1 MDKKKTFDFS
11 GWATRNDVKCS
22 DGRTIRK
29 DAFKHCDGQTVPLVW
44 NHNHTDLDNVL
55 GHALLQNRN
64 EGVYAYCSFNETEQ
78 GKMAKEL
85 VKHGDIRALS
95 IYANQLKQNGGDV
108 IHGAIRELSLVLAGA
123 NPEAIIKDVLAHSE
137 NSDITKDNLI
147 IPEKGTT
154 EDWNFDSEFEEI
166 QHAEEEEV
174 SHADEEKKAADSG
187 KSEDEETIAD
197 VYNTLTEK
205 QKLVVEAIIG
215 AALSESN
222 ENTQEEDENM
232 KHNAFEQTGAVEET
246 VTTLSH
252 SDLLDVIA
260 DAKRSGS
267 LKDAYNMK
275 KKAKEDE
282 LQHSITDIDLLFPEV
297 KAINNTPT
305 TINDDTNW
313 VGKVMGGVHHTPF
326 SRVKMMAFD
335 ITGEEARARGYV
347 KGNQKEEEVIG
358 ALRRETSPQ
367 TVYKLQKLDR
377 DDIIDVTDFDVVAYI
392 KNEMRGKLDEEIA
405 RAILIGDGRSKASK
419 DKINPLNIRPILGDD
434 PTYVVSKQL
443 TKEQGE
449 DEYAFAKK
457 FIKAVIR
464 SRKDYKGKGNPT
476 LFCTEDLLTDML
488 LIEDR
493 NQRIIYDT
501 MDKLKTALRV
511 VDIVTVPCFE
521 NQTRT
526 AEGFDYKLMGILVN
540 LSDYNVGADKGGA
553 VSMFDDFDINF
564 NKYEYLIETRCSG
577 AMVAPYGA
585 ITFEEKS
592 THVEPEQHE

>member
-1 MDKKKTFDFS
+1 MDNQSFDFS
-11 GWATRNDVKCS
+11 GWATRNDIKCS

-44 NHNHTDLDNVL
+44 NHNHADADNVL
-55 GHALLQNRN
+55 GKALLQNRK
-64 EGVYAYCSFNETEQ
+64 EGVYAYCSFNNTENGQ
-78 GKMAKEL
+78 NAKEL
-85 VKHGDIRALS
+85 VRHGDIVSLS

-108 IHGAIRELSLVLAGA
+108 IHGAIREVSLVLAGA
-123 NPEAIIKDVLAHSE
+123 NPGAKIENVIAHGEEANPDEATIWSGDTSLKLDAEFEALQHA
-137 NSDITKDNLI
+137 
-147 IPEKGTT
+147 
-154 EDWNFDSEFEEI
+154 DSEESDKKENK
-166 QHAEEEEV
+166 E
-174 SHADEEKKAADSG
+174 EEKKEMPET
-187 KSEDEETIAD
+187 KSDKTVQEVFDEFTEEQKTV
-197 VYNTLTEK
+197 VYAL
-205 QKLVVEAIIG
+205 IG
-215 AALSESN
+215 AALEEQEKEGESA
-222 ENTQEEDENM
+222 QEEDEEM
-232 KHNAFEQTGAVEET
+232 KHNAFEQTYET
-246 VTTLSH
+246 ETNTNVLSH
-252 SDLLDVIA
+252 SDLVDVIN
-260 DAKRSGS
+260 DAKKLGS
-267 LKDAYNMK
+267 LKDAYI
-275 KKAKEDE
+275 AKCNEKEVD
-282 LQHSITDIDLLFPEV
+282 LQHSITDLDVLFPEV
-297 KAINNTPT
+297 KAINNTPV
-305 TINDDTNW
+305 TINDDTSW
-313 VGKVMGGVHHTPF
+313 VAKVMGGVHHTPF

-335 ITGEEARARGYV
+335 ITGEEARARGYI

-377 DDIIDVTDFDVVAYI
+377 DDVIDVTDFDVVAYI

-464 SRKDYKGKGNPT
+464 SRKEYKGKGNPT

-493 NQRIIYDT
+493 NQRVIYDT

-526 AEGFDYKLMGILVN
+526 DSGFDYKLMGILVN

-592 THVEPEQHE
+592 THVVEPEGE